1 LTEKRIKFEVFGME
15 FKRKPPVKVG
25 DVRKVRIESLG
36 SGGDG
41 IARIDGYIVFVPN
54 TQINDVVTIRIVKV
68 LRNYGFA
75 EVVD

>member
-1 LTEKRIKFEVFGME
+1 MKFEVFGME
-15 FKRKPPVKVG
+15 FKRKPPVEVG
-25 DVRKVRIESLG
+25 EIRKVRIENLG

-41 IARIDGYIVFVPN
+41 IARIDGYVVFVPN
-54 TQINDVVTIRIVKV
+54 TQVDDEVTIRIVKV